1 MPSTAAGG
9 LPEINEST
17 GQIINTLLRWGPLSR
32 VELARRL
39 SLTPAALTK
48 LTKPMLEIGLLS
60 QVEGLESNA
69 IGRPRKPLSVNSA
82 WTTFVGIKLT
92 ADTAFAVVTDLA
104 GTVLETHE
112 VPLYG
117 TRPEDVAD
125 NIVQQV
131 NYLCRGNAPAE
142 VGVSLA
148 GSVIR
153 SRGHVVSSP
162 FLQWADVDLA
172 ARLEQL
178 LALPVVI
185 ENDVRALTTAQHWF
199 DPTLNSLALV
209 TFGAGLGCG
218 LVVDDRLIEG
228 SSGAAGL
235 IGHLRV
241 DDGDAVCRWGHRGC
255 ASAYATT
262 ECILHAVSYESRPAP
277 TALAD
282 VGDRARAGDPVAQ
295 RVLRDAGYAIGC
307 VVGTVCNVTGPAA
320 VILSG
325 EGAELFDTL
334 SDSLEAGM
342 ADTIHPALPLIPL
355 TVRPM
360 GFSEWP
366 RGAAVVA
373 IQRHLQLR
381 SGLAA

>member
-1 MPSTAAGG
+1 MPPTVPGG

-17 GQIINTLLRWGPLSR
+17 AQIVNTLLRYGPLSR

-39 SLTPAALTK
+39 SLTPSALTK
-48 LTKPMLEIGLLS
+48 LTKPMLEVGLLS
-60 QVEGLESNA
+60 QVEGIGSKVS
-69 IGRPRKPLSVNSA
+69 GRPRQPLSINAA
-82 WTTFVGIKLT
+82 WASFVGIKLT
-92 ADTAFAVVTDLA
+92 ADTTFAVVTDLA
-104 GTVLETHE
+104 GTVLASHE
-112 VPLYG
+112 APLKG
-117 TRPEDVAD
+117 TGPDDVIDAMVHQ
-125 NIVQQV
+125 I
-131 NYLCRGNAPAE
+131 NYLCPTDTPAE

-148 GSVIR
+148 GLVIR

-162 FLQWADVDLA
+162 FLEWADVDLA
-172 ARLEQL
+172 GRLEKL
-178 LALPVVI
+178 LAVPVVV

-199 DPTLNSLALV
+199 DPTLTSLALV

-218 LVVDDRLIEG
+218 LVLNDRVIEG
-228 SSGAAGL
+228 SGGAAGL

-241 DDGDAVCRWGHRGC
+241 DDGAAECRWGHRGC

-262 ECILHAVSYESRPAP
+262 ESILHAVSQGSPPAP

-282 VGDRARAGDPVAQ
+282 VGARARAGDPVAQ
-295 RVLRDAGYAIGC
+295 RALGDAGYAIGC
-307 VVGTVCNVTGPAA
+307 VMGTVCNVTGPAA

-325 EGAELFDTL
+325 EGAELFDIL

-342 ADTIHPALPLIPL
+342 ADTIHPALPPIPL

-360 GFSEWP
+360 EFAEVA